1 MKYFHLGPS
10 PPRRDDPMI
19 SGPLSSLPPDLESRL
34 NAARNK
40 SVSSALTSSS
50 SSSQPGDSGN
60 GSSQNSG
67 SAIGHSPRPRKRWN
81 KDPYEMIPLRQI
93 QNIFDHL
100 TYLLQYRDFQGI
112 HVCGILFFIFYYWYY
127 FQK

>member
-81 KDPYEMIPLRQI
+81 KDPFEMIPLQQI
-93 QNIFDHL
+93 LNILDHL
-100 TYLLQYRDFQGI
+100 TYLLNG
-112 HVCGILFFIFYYWYY
+112 G
-127 FQK
+127 